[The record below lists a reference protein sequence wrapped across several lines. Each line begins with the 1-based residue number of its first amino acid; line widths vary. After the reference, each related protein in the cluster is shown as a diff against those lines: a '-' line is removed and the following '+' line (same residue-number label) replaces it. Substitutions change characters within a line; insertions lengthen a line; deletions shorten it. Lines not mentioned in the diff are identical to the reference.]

1 MSFGWDVGVLEVN
14 QGYPSRP
21 TCCWALSMKFVWHVG
36 EVELLEVV
44 VNTAVVLPSD
54 ELRLLLPVWSPFVK
68 LPWAERHCSTV
79 FTTSLIRAV
88 RELLVRVPKC

>member
-1 MSFGWDVGVLEVN
+1 MLVLSGGLEVGPKMQFSN
-14 QGYPSRP
+14 QFGHRSFYPDLIKDQIGMQWA

-54 ELRLLLPVWSPFVK
+54 ELRLLLPV
-68 LPWAERHCSTV
+68 
-79 FTTSLIRAV
+79 
-88 RELLVRVPKC
+88 